1 MVRAHWLSL
10 TSSQVAI
17 CLLFSV
23 LSSTITNYILTSSTL
38 AMALPTQYEG
48 VLPLY
53 MVQKPP
59 FMVQDTSAPEI
70 QGETKPYRHVK
81 AKDGL
86 ITRPSPEIATIYDLF
101 TTTAKKYGDKAAIGS
116 RSLIKTHIETKK
128 VPKVVD
134 GIKTE
139 VEKKWTYFELS
150 PYKFLTY
157 KEYETRALNVGA
169 GLRKLGLEP
178 GDKIHIFA
186 STR

>member
-1 MVRAHWLSL
+1 
-10 TSSQVAI
+10 
-17 CLLFSV
+17 
-23 LSSTITNYILTSSTL
+23 
-38 AMALPTQYEG
+38 MALPTQYEG
-48 VLPLY
+48 VLPLH

-59 FMVQDTSAPEI
+59 FMIQDEDAPQIE
-70 QGETKPYRHVK
+70 GESKAYRHIK
-81 AKDGL
+81 AKHGF

-101 TTTAKKYGDKAAIGS
+101 TTTAKTHGDKAAIGS
-116 RSLIKTHIETKK
+116 RTLVKTHIEAKK

-134 GIKTE
+134 GVKTE

-178 GDKIHIFA
+178 GDKLHIFA
-186 STR
+186 STRYLQPPNHVFIAI

>member
-1 MVRAHWLSL
+1 
-10 TSSQVAI
+10 
-17 CLLFSV
+17 
-23 LSSTITNYILTSSTL
+23 
-38 AMALPTQYEG
+38 MALPTQYEG
-48 VLPLY
+48 VLPLH

-59 FMVQDTSAPEI
+59 FMVQDTNAPEV
-70 QGETKPYRHVK
+70 QGETRPYRHIK

-101 TTTAKKYGDKAAIGS
+101 TTTAKKYGDKAAIGT
-116 RSLIKTHIETKK
+116 RSLVKTHVEKKK

-134 GIKTE
+134 GVKTE
-139 VEKKWTYFELS
+139 VEKEWSYFELS

-169 GLRKLGLEP
+169 GLRKLGLDS
-178 GDKIHIFA
+178 GDRIHIFA